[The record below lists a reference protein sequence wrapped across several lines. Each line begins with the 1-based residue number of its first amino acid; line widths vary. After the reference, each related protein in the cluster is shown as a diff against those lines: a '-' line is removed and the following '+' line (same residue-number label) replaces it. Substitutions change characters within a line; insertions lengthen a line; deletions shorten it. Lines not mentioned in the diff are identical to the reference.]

1 MEKINDDEDER
12 RESAIASSLS
22 LQPHFKPPT
31 ALKQTQ
37 LSKFQELHRRR
48 LEIKSKSKFKK
59 KQKDGCS
66 KSHCKD
72 VITKDCE
79 DKEPTDLGY
88 NYDNENSSSFQQE
101 SGAAYLV
108 PKHHQKLHW
117 GLDTKER
124 WERKANM

>member
-1 MEKINDDEDER
+1 MEKVDDEDER
-12 RESAIASSLS
+12 REAAIASSLS
-22 LQPHFKPPT
+22 LQPHFKPT

-48 LEIKSKSKFKK
+48 LEIKSKSKIKK
-59 KQKDGCS
+59 KQKDGSS

-72 VITKDCE
+72 LRTKDCE
-79 DKEPTDLGY
+79 DEESSDLGY
-88 NYDNENSSSFQQE
+88 NYDNQNSSMLQQE

-108 PKHHQKLHW
+108 PKHRQKLHW